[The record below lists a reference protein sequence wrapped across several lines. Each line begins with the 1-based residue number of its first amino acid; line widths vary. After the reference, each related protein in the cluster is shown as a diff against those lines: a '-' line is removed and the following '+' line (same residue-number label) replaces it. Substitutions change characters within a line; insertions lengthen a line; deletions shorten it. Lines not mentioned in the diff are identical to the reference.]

1 MADYCTV
8 AEVNEVLGQSA
19 AVDSTLI
26 GSIITQVSGLFDR
39 LTGETFASTS
49 RTQTVSGLN
58 GIAVIVLEFRP
69 ISITSV
75 VEDSTTLDSGLYE
88 LDGYRLWRVNSN
100 GTTINWANGTRNIV
114 VTYASG
120 FSTTPPAIH
129 RACIEETVR
138 GYMAAN
144 TQTGEGNRI
153 GLTGKSP
160 EFGGSYS
167 YTEDD
172 LSPITL
178 RAVNAYR
185 RMF

>member
-1 MADYCTV
+1 VADYATV
-8 AEVNEVLGQSA
+8 AEVNAVLGQDA
-19 AVDSTLI
+19 AADSTLI
-26 GSIITQVSGLFDR
+26 GSLISQVSGLFDR
-39 LTGETFASTS
+39 LTGETFASTA
-49 RTQTVSGLN
+49 RTQRVSGLN
-58 GIAVIVLEFRP
+58 GISVIVLEFLP
-69 ISITSV
+69 ISVTSV
-75 VEDSTTLDSGLYE
+75 VEDTVTLDSGLYE

-100 GTTINWANGTRNIV
+100 ETTINWASGTRNIV
-114 VTYASG
+114 VTYSSG
-120 FSTTPPAIH
+120 YSSTPDAIA
-129 RACIEETVR
+129 RACIEESVR
-138 GYMAAN
+138 AYQAAN

-185 RMF
+185 RIF